1 MTIDGHGPSRI
12 LSAPADAA
20 ARLKERFALE
30 AAVAGALVT
39 VETSAENWQALARFA
54 KDDLGCLYF
63 NWLSAI
69 DWKERGLEVVC
80 RVENLERGLAL
91 MLRTKLGA
99 GAVRCPTLTG
109 VWMGANWMEREC
121 YDMFGVV
128 FDGHPDLR
136 RILLGQDW
144 PAGHPLRKDFV
155 DAEYLPYR

>member
-1 MTIDGHGPSRI
+1 MTPTKIT
-12 LSAPADAA
+12 AADAVA
-20 ARLKERFALE
+20 TLRARLGVEP
-30 AAVAGALVT
+30 VAEGALVT
-39 VETSAENWQALARFA
+39 VDLPVEHWGALGRVAR
-54 KDDLGCLYF
+54 DDLACLYF

-69 DWKERGLEVVC
+69 DWKEQGLEVVC
-80 RVENLERGLAL
+80 RVENLDAGVVL

-99 GAVRCPTLTG
+99 GNVHCPTLTG
-109 VWMGANWMEREC
+109 VWKGADWMEREC

>member
-1 MTIDGHGPSRI
+1 LTSARI
-12 LSAPADAA
+12 APADAA
-20 ARLKERFALE
+20 ARLEQQLGIAP
-30 AAVAGALVT
+30 AVAGALLT
-39 VETSAENWQALARFA
+39 VEVPLDRWQAVGRAAR
-54 KDDLGCLYF
+54 DLGYLYF

-69 DWKERGLEVVC
+69 DWKDQGLEIVC
-80 RVENLERGLAL
+80 RVENLDAQLAL

-99 GAVRCPTLTG
+99 GAVHCQTLTS
-109 VWMGANWMEREC
+109 VWKGADWMEREC

>member
-1 MTIDGHGPSRI
+1 MTESPVTPSDVIATLR
-12 LSAPADAA
+12 
-20 ARLKERFALE
+20 ARLGVEPRAD
-30 AAVAGALVT
+30 GALVT
-39 VETSAENWQALARFA
+39 VEVPTERWEAVGRVAR
-54 KDDLGCLYF
+54 DELGCLYY

-69 DWKERGLEVVC
+69 DWKEQGLEVVC
-80 RVENLERGLAL
+80 RVENLEAGVAL

-99 GAVRCPTLTG
+99 GQLHCPTLTG
-109 VWMGANWMEREC
+109 VWKGADWMEREC